1 MHVITYDYYST
12 TFYGGD
18 RQMKITMISM
28 YETVERTLDEFFEL
42 NETVEFW
49 YKVIYRLMWRKG
61 VTSFTM
67 NNVKLTF
74 YRERDVY
81 FVGYETEDN

>member
-1 MHVITYDYYST
+1 
-12 TFYGGD
+12 
-18 RQMKITMISM
+18 MKITMMSM

-42 NETVEFW
+42 NETVEVWF
-49 YKVIYRLMWRKG
+49 KPVYRLMWRKG

-67 NNVKLTF
+67 DNVKLTF

-81 FVGYETEDN
+81 FVGYEKEEQ

>member
-1 MHVITYDYYST
+1 
-12 TFYGGD
+12 
-18 RQMKITMISM
+18 MKITMISL

-49 YKVIYRLMWRKG
+49 YKDVYRLMWRKG

-67 NNVKLTF
+67 DNVKLTF

-81 FVGYETEDN
+81 FVGYEKEDS

>member
-1 MHVITYDYYST
+1 
-12 TFYGGD
+12 
-18 RQMKITMISM
+18 MKITMISM

-42 NETVEFW
+42 NETVEVWF
-49 YKVIYRLMWRKG
+49 KPVYRLMWRKG

-67 NNVKLTF
+67 DNVKLTF

-81 FVGYETEDN
+81 FVGYEKEEQ

>member
-1 MHVITYDYYST
+1 
-12 TFYGGD
+12 
-18 RQMKITMISM
+18 MKITMISM

-42 NETVEFW
+42 NETVESW
-49 YKVIYRLMWRKG
+49 YRAVYRLMWRKG

-67 NNVKLTF
+67 DNVKLTF

-81 FVGYETEDN
+81 FVGYEKTEEQVK

>member
-1 MHVITYDYYST
+1 
-12 TFYGGD
+12 
-18 RQMKITMISM
+18 MKITMISM

-42 NETVEFW
+42 NETVESW
-49 YKVIYRLMWRKG
+49 YRAVYRLMWRKG

-67 NNVKLTF
+67 DNVKLTF

-81 FVGYETEDN
+81 FVGYETEEQVK

>member
-1 MHVITYDYYST
+1 
-12 TFYGGD
+12 
-18 RQMKITMISM
+18 MKITMISL
-28 YETVERTLDEFFEL
+28 YETVDRTLDEFFEL
-42 NETVEFW
+42 NETVESW
-49 YKVIYRLMWRKG
+49 YKPVYRLMWRKG

-67 NNVKLTF
+67 DNVKLTF

>member
-1 MHVITYDYYST
+1 
-12 TFYGGD
+12 
-18 RQMKITMISM
+18 MKITMFSM

-49 YKVIYRLMWRKG
+49 YKPVYHLMWRKG

-67 NNVKLTF
+67 DNVKLTF
-74 YRERDVY
+74 YRERDIY
-81 FVGYETEDN
+81 FVGYEKEDK

>member
-1 MHVITYDYYST
+1 
-12 TFYGGD
+12 
-18 RQMKITMISM
+18 MKITMISM

-49 YKVIYRLMWRKG
+49 YKPVYRLMWRKN
-61 VTSFTM
+61 VTSFTID
-67 NNVKLTF
+67 NVKLTF

-81 FVGYETEDN
+81 FVGYEKEDN

>member
-1 MHVITYDYYST
+1 
-12 TFYGGD
+12 
-18 RQMKITMISM
+18 MKITMISM

-49 YKVIYRLMWRKG
+49 YKTVYRLMWRKG
-61 VTSFTM
+61 VTNFTM
-67 NNVKLTF
+67 DNVKLTF

-81 FVGYETEDN
+81 FVGYETEEQVK

>member
-1 MHVITYDYYST
+1 
-12 TFYGGD
+12 
-18 RQMKITMISM
+18 MKITMISW

-42 NETVEFW
+42 NETVELW
-49 YKVIYRLMWRKG
+49 YKPVYRLMWRKG

-67 NNVKLTF
+67 DNVKLTF

-81 FVGYETEDN
+81 FVEYEKEDS

>member
-1 MHVITYDYYST
+1 
-12 TFYGGD
+12 
-18 RQMKITMISM
+18 MKISMISM

-42 NETVEFW
+42 NETVEIW
-49 YKVIYRLMWRKG
+49 YKLVYRLMWKKG

-67 NNVKLTF
+67 DNVKLTF

-81 FVGYETEDN
+81 FVEYEKEDN

>member
-1 MHVITYDYYST
+1 
-12 TFYGGD
+12 
-18 RQMKITMISM
+18 MKITMISM

-49 YKVIYRLMWRKG
+49 YKPIYRLMWRKN

-67 NNVKLTF
+67 DNVKLTF
-74 YRERDVY
+74 YRERDLY

>member
-1 MHVITYDYYST
+1 MTIKEEEK
-12 TFYGGD
+12 
-18 RQMKITMISM
+18 MKITMISM

-49 YKVIYRLMWRKG
+49 YKPVYRLMWRKG

-67 NNVKLTF
+67 DNVKLTF

-81 FVGYETEDN
+81 FVGYEKEDN

>member
-1 MHVITYDYYST
+1 
-12 TFYGGD
+12 
-18 RQMKITMISM
+18 MKITMISM

-49 YKVIYRLMWRKG
+49 YKAIYRLMWRKN

-67 NNVKLTF
+67 DNVKLTF

-81 FVGYETEDN
+81 FVGYEKEDEKK

>member
-1 MHVITYDYYST
+1 
-12 TFYGGD
+12 
-18 RQMKITMISM
+18 MKITMISF

-49 YKVIYRLMWRKG
+49 YKDIYRLMWRKG

>member
-1 MHVITYDYYST
+1 
-12 TFYGGD
+12 
-18 RQMKITMISM
+18 MKITMISM

-49 YKVIYRLMWRKG
+49 YKPIYRLMWRKN

-67 NNVKLTF
+67 DNVKLTF
-74 YRERDVY
+74 YRERDAY
-81 FVGYETEDN
+81 FVGYEKEDN

>member
-1 MHVITYDYYST
+1 
-12 TFYGGD
+12 
-18 RQMKITMISM
+18 MKITMISM

-49 YKVIYRLMWRKG
+49 YKTVYRLMWRKG
-61 VTSFTM
+61 ITNYTKG
-67 NNVKLTF
+67 NVKLTF

-81 FVGYETEDN
+81 FVGYEKTGEQVK

>member
-1 MHVITYDYYST
+1 
-12 TFYGGD
+12 
-18 RQMKITMISM
+18 MKITMISI

-49 YKVIYRLMWRKG
+49 FKPVYRLMWRKN
-61 VTSFTM
+61 VTSFTID
-67 NNVKLTF
+67 NVKLSF

-81 FVGYETEDN
+81 FVGYEKEEQ

>member
-1 MHVITYDYYST
+1 
-12 TFYGGD
+12 
-18 RQMKITMISM
+18 MKITMISM

-49 YKVIYRLMWRKG
+49 YKDIYRLMWRKG